1 MPGDL
6 ADAKRAA
13 ERAVEF
19 LLGSR
24 FIEPDASGNEPPQGV
39 GWRDFV
45 AFGVPSD
52 EWVTAYTACA
62 LAEAG
67 NRQCYYAAEGAWQ
80 WLIAHSQE
88 NRPGLGYTRRT
99 PQDADSTVWG
109 CRLAAAI
116 GQSSAEWTAGALRYL
131 QGLARTDGGIA
142 TFAEADLYTLGLGN
156 AADTVAGWTISHECV
171 TAAAA
176 WLPEVAHF
184 TDAAGFLARRQ
195 QLEGFW
201 RAYWWSDVDYAT
213 AHAIESLARLGA
225 YNETIDRAVYW
236 LSRSPCSRSAFVLA
250 LRVLGISR
258 ARSLS
263 FKPPLRELLALQLPN
278 GSWPTSAR
286 LRIPPPYVR
295 NPAMVWNWHEHH
307 DGVASILLD
316 RQAIFTTATA
326 LRALSS
332 CLTH

>member
-6 ADAKRAA
+6 ADVKRAA
-13 ERAVEF
+13 ERAEEF
-19 LLGSR
+19 LLSR
-24 FIEPDASGNEPPQGV
+24 FIGPGANGGEPLQGV

-45 AFGVPSD
+45 AFGVQSD

-67 NRQCYYAAEGAWQ
+67 NRQCCWAADGAWR
-80 WLIAHSQE
+80 WLTAQSQN

-131 QGLARTDGGIA
+131 QGSARADGGIA
-142 TFAEADLYTLGLGN
+142 TYAEADLSALGLGT
-156 AADTVAGWTISHECV
+156 AAGTVAGWTISHECV

-176 WLPEVAHF
+176 WLPEVVSFA
-184 TDAAGFLARRQ
+184 DAGGFLARTQ
-195 QLEGFW
+195 QPEGFW

-225 YNETIDRAVYW
+225 YREVIDRAAEW
-236 LSRSPCSRSAFVLA
+236 LSRSPCNPSPFVLA

-263 FKPPLRELLALQLPN
+263 FKPPLRELLDLQLPN

-286 LRIPPPYVR
+286 LRIPPPNVK
-295 NPAMVWNWHEHH
+295 NPAMVWNWHEDL
-307 DGVASILLD
+307 DGIGSILLD

-332 CLTH
+332 CLTQ